1 MENNI
6 FEELNKLYE
15 NNENLPTLLD
25 IVKCSVPVLT
35 NDVRNFTREDAERI
49 ATRFNFVDDVDF
61 EEYFDDSLKEA
72 TPSDNPLAGRSPEK
86 FIVEPDEVREVI
98 RKIANNHVFVNTIER
113 SHSGRQNVAFMNE
126 HNLSEDD
133 IRELAKQLELGD
145 YSFSAPNRQP
155 QFAGNILTFFITKKD
170 FRLADGRTFDNL
182 TVYVKVD
189 TPDDGPVTAIS
200 FHRGSGSLRHPYEGQ
215 V

>member
-1 MENNI
+1 MDNV
-6 FEELNKLYE
+6 FEELDKLYE
-15 NNENLPTLLD
+15 GKEKNLPTLLD
-25 IVKCSVPVLT
+25 IVRCSVPVIV
-35 NDVRNFTREDAERI
+35 NDVRDFTHADAEQI
-49 ATRFNFVDDVDF
+49 AARYNFDNEVDF
-61 EEYFDDSLKEA
+61 EEYFDESLDEGVE
-72 TPSDNPLAGRSPEK
+72 DPLAGRSPDK

-126 HNLSEDD
+126 LNLSEDD

-155 QFAGNILTFFITKKD
+155 QYAGNILTFFITKKD

-182 TVYVKVD
+182 HIYVKVD
-189 TPDDGPVTAIS
+189 TTEDGIVTAIS
-200 FHRGSGSLRHPYEGQ
+200 FHRGSGSLRHPYENN
-215 V
+215 